1 MMQGRPIP
9 GGGKGGK
16 KKLARMED
24 KISKKPP
31 RVGGPGFIKTPTDPT
46 KPRPG
51 QAKRQP
57 KPPKRTATS
66 RPRPGVGPKPITR
79 PVKRGR

>member
-1 MMQGRPIP
+1 MPAHY
-9 GGGKGGK
+9 GKGGK

-31 RVGGPGFIKTPTDPT
+31 PVGRPGVIKTPTDPT

-51 QAKRQP
+51 QAKQKS

-66 RPRPGVGPKPITR
+66 RPRPGVGPKPIVR

>member
-1 MMQGRPIP
+1 MAGLYRID
-9 GGGKGGK
+9 K
-16 KKLARMED
+16 KKPKDQKKKIARMED

-31 RVGGPGFIKTPTDPT
+31 RVGGPGFIRTPTDPT
-46 KPRPG
+46 KPRPER
-51 QAKRQP
+51 AKQ

-66 RPRPGVGPKPITR
+66 RPRPGVGPKPIVR